1 MPNMLRM
8 FYDVSAT
15 LATHRIGE
23 FFFRTS
29 VFINLRWRQLVCK
42 PVECVKVVVAAFN
55 KEMASSAF
63 SEYSPSLPG
72 LPVLCSVSCGPA
84 AAAAAVWRRRQ
95 RSSSV
100 PVVISPGRR
109 QPLRKCPEMNE
120 KCERE
125 DFLTRLLPDTRQLK

>member
-1 MPNMLRM
+1 
-8 FYDVSAT
+8 
-15 LATHRIGE
+15 
-23 FFFRTS
+23 
-29 VFINLRWRQLVCK
+29 
-42 PVECVKVVVAAFN
+42 
-55 KEMASSAF
+55 MASSVF